1 MMKFRIV
8 ESVSEMK
15 SRGFYLIPDNWDD
28 WFEYEI
34 SYNLWI
40 KDIEEEWHV
49 GRVKIAE
56 KDQSVRRAPLPNQF
70 EALEANFVSVGFD
83 ENYYEELKKTQY
95 REQVLK
101 ALNDIAFNLNIYE
114 QVQHDRVTKIAL
126 MREYSESMLK
136 GQINRIAL
144 GGARLTDYNF
154 TYVFPSINP
163 LTGEK
168 VEMEFEVE
176 RNKKPASNIHVM
188 IGKNGIGKTTII
200 KKMIYALEKCK
211 PAEQVGKVENDW
223 STDFANIV
231 FVSFSAFD
239 EPIFEEN
246 FSNKF
251 PVQYKFVG
259 LLKNKSIKSRETL
272 TEEFV
277 ECSFSFYQNT
287 SKIQLWKDTIKIL
300 ESDNTFV
307 EQEIDTWISESLR
320 SSWFEE
326 TKQLLE
332 SGEDLDINSRRK
344 ILKEKHIE
352 KVTPLFSRLSSG
364 HKIILLTIANLINL
378 VEEKTIVFLD
388 EPEEHLHPPLVAAFI
403 KALSNL
409 LIYRNGVGIIATH
422 SPVIVQEVPKK
433 CVWILNRTGEYL
445 IPRRPE
451 IETYGEN
458 LGELTTEIF
467 GYEVSNS
474 GFHKEL
480 QDAVK
485 ISDSYEAAKDIFH
498 NQLGKEAKS
507 ILRAYMYS
515 KEENIENDKIK
526 ETEI

>member
-1 MMKFRIV
+1 MLKFRIV
-8 ESVSEMK
+8 ESSSEIK
-15 SRGFYLIPDNWDD
+15 RRGFYLIPDNWDD

-34 SYNLWI
+34 SYYLWI
-40 KDIEEEWHV
+40 NDTEKECA

-56 KDQSVRRAPLPNQF
+56 KNQSVRRATLPNQF
-70 EALEANFVSVGFD
+70 EALEANFVSVGFN
-83 ENYYEELKKTQY
+83 EYYYEALKKTKY
-95 REQVLK
+95 REQILE

-114 QVQHDRVTKIAL
+114 QVRHYHVTRIAL
-126 MREYSESMLK
+126 MREYSESMLR
-136 GQINRIAL
+136 GQINRMAL

-168 VEMEFEVE
+168 VEMTFEVE

-200 KKMIYALEKCK
+200 KKMIYALEKCI
-211 PAEQVGKVENDW
+211 PAEQVGEVENDW

-246 FSNKF
+246 FQNKF
-251 PVQYKFVG
+251 PIQYKFVG
-259 LLKNKSIKSRETL
+259 LVKNKSIKSRDTL

-277 ECSFSFYQNT
+277 ECSFSFYQNA
-287 SKIQLWKDTIKIL
+287 SKMRLWRDTIKIL

-307 EQEIDTWISESLR
+307 EQGIDTWISDSLKT
-320 SSWFEE
+320 SWLKEIKE
-326 TKQLLE
+326 LLR
-332 SGEDLDINSRRK
+332 SGEDMDVESRRD
-344 ILKEKHIE
+344 ILKGKHRE
-352 KVTPLFSRLSSG
+352 RVFLLFSRLSSG
-364 HKIILLTIANLINL
+364 HKIILLTIANLIDL

-433 CVWILNRTGEYL
+433 CVWILNRAGEYL

-467 GYEVSNS
+467 GYEVNNS

-485 ISDSYEAAKDIFH
+485 ISDSYEVARDIFH

-507 ILRAYMYS
+507 ILRAYMYD
-515 KEENIENDKIK
+515 KEEHIE
-526 ETEI
+526 E

>member
-1 MMKFRIV
+1 MLKFRIIQN
-8 ESVSEMK
+8 EFEINEP
-15 SRGFYLIPDNWDD
+15 GFYLKPDNWDD
-28 WFEYEI
+28 WLEVEI
-34 SYNLWI
+34 SYYLWI
-40 KDIEEEWHV
+40 KDIEKKCV

-56 KDQSVRRAPLPNQF
+56 KNQSNRTANLPVQF
-70 EALEANFVSVGFD
+70 ETLGENFVSIGFN
-83 ENYYEELKKTQY
+83 EYYYEELKQTNY
-95 REQVLK
+95 REQILE
-101 ALNDIAFNLNIYE
+101 ALNDIAYNLNIYE
-114 QVQHDRVTKIAL
+114 QVRHDHVTRIAL

-136 GQINRIAL
+136 RQINRMAL

-163 LTGEK
+163 LTDKK
-168 VEMEFEVE
+168 VEMTFEVE
-176 RNKKPASNIHVM
+176 RDKKPSSNIHVM

-200 KKMIYALEKCK
+200 KKMIYALEKCC
-211 PAEQVGKVENDW
+211 PVEEVGKVENDW
-223 STDFANIV
+223 SIDFANIV

-246 FSNKF
+246 FPNKF
-251 PVQYKFVG
+251 PIQYKFVG
-259 LLKNKSIKSRETL
+259 LVKNKSIKSRDTL

-277 ECSFSFYQNT
+277 ECSFSFYQNA
-287 SKIQLWKDTIKIL
+287 SKMRLWKDTLKIL

-307 EQEIDTWISESLR
+307 EQDIDAWISDSIRTSWLQEIKGSFRNHEESNV
-320 SSWFEE
+320 E
-326 TKQLLE
+326 TGKNL
-332 SGEDLDINSRRK
+332 
-344 ILKEKHIE
+344 LKEKHKE
-352 KVTPLFSRLSSG
+352 RVFSLFSRLSSG
-364 HKIILLTIANLINL
+364 HKIILLTIANLIDL

-433 CVWILNRTGEYL
+433 CVWLLRRAGEYL
-445 IPRRPE
+445 IPIRPE

-467 GYEVSNS
+467 GYEVNNS

-485 ISDSYEAAKDIFH
+485 ISDSYKDARDIFF

-507 ILRAYMYS
+507 ILRAYMYD
-515 KEENIENDKIK
+515 KEEHIE
-526 ETEI
+526 E

>member
-1 MMKFRIV
+1 MLKFRIV
-8 ESVSEMK
+8 QSSREISK
-15 SRGFYLIPDNWDD
+15 RGFYLIPNNWDD

-34 SYNLWI
+34 SYALWI
-40 KDIEEEWHV
+40 KGTEAKCV

-56 KDQSVRRAPLPNQF
+56 INQSVRRATLQNEF
-70 EALEANFVSVGFD
+70 ENLDDNFISVGFN
-83 ENYYEELKKTQY
+83 EYYYEELKKTKY
-95 REQVLK
+95 REQILS
-101 ALNDIAFNLNIYE
+101 ALNDMAYNLSIYE
-114 QVQHDRVTKIAL
+114 KVKECHVTRIAL
-126 MREYSESMLK
+126 MREYSESMLR
-136 GQINRIAL
+136 GQIHRMAL
-144 GGARLTDYNF
+144 GGARLTDYDF
-154 TYVFPSINP
+154 TYIFPSINP

-168 VEMEFEVE
+168 VKMTFEVE
-176 RNKKPASNIHVM
+176 RNKKPASNIHVL

-200 KKMIYALEKCK
+200 KKMIYALEKCM
-211 PAEQVGKVENDW
+211 PVEEVGEVENDW

-246 FSNKF
+246 FENKF
-251 PVQYKFVG
+251 PTQYKFVG
-259 LLKNKSIKSRETL
+259 LVKNKSIKSRDTL

-277 ECSFSFYQNT
+277 ECSFSFYQNS
-287 SKIQLWKDTIKIL
+287 SKMRLWKDTIKIL

-307 EQEIDTWISESLR
+307 EQEIDTWISEPIKKSWLEELKGVEELDVESRKDILR
-320 SSWFEE
+320 
-326 TKQLLE
+326 
-332 SGEDLDINSRRK
+332 
-344 ILKEKHIE
+344 EKHRQR
-352 KVTPLFSRLSSG
+352 VFPLFSRLSSG
-364 HKIILLTIANLINL
+364 HKIILLTIANLIDL

-433 CVWILNRTGEYL
+433 CVWILKRAGEYL

-467 GYEVSNS
+467 RYEVSNS

-480 QDAVK
+480 LDVVE
-485 ISDSYEAAKDIFH
+485 ISDSYEEAKEIFN

-507 ILRAYMYS
+507 ILRAYMYD
-515 KEENIENDKIK
+515 KEEQAE
-526 ETEI
+526 E